1 MAGSGVLWK
10 MIFGFLGFSTES
22 DADHDVS
29 PLSELAV
36 QVYNPVSSVFKSEMV
51 NSHSF
56 YSFSLIFVTYR
67 VLILVLLK
75 NVFSIIRLV
84 LAILLFHYSIKI
96 SKIHVGTQGRIYE
109 ENFGATSAMVGK
121 I

>member
-1 MAGSGVLWK
+1 MDNLWFQLFWPKLFTLVGACGKVAGSGVLWK

-51 NSHSF
+51 NSHTF
-56 YSFSLIFVTYR
+56 YSFSLIFVTEFYF
-67 VLILVLLK
+67 L
-75 NVFSIIRLV
+75 
-84 LAILLFHYSIKI
+84 YC
-96 SKIHVGTQGRIYE
+96 
-109 ENFGATSAMVGK
+109 
-121 I
+121 

>member
-1 MAGSGVLWK
+1 MVELFWANLFTLVGACGKVAGSGVLWK

-84 LAILLFHYSIKI
+84 HTCNSSFLLLNQNI
-96 SKIHVGTQGRIYE
+96 
-109 ENFGATSAMVGK
+109 
-121 I
+121 

>member
-75 NVFSIIRLV
+75 NVFSIIMQCFFFITQSKYLNSILGLRDVSKGKFLV
-84 LAILLFHYSIKI
+84 
-96 SKIHVGTQGRIYE
+96 
-109 ENFGATSAMVGK
+109 
-121 I
+121 